1 MERTYRLEDIER
13 SRREWADFSDEWSD
27 YRALAG
33 RHGILFPPEGT
44 KWDNWEDDEPSQ
56 RAILIRA
63 IREQP
68 RLLRRAIQANGVA
81 SWSDVIERLLLG
93 RDRIAID
100 VEQREYD
107 WSVTKARRGAPSPIG
122 DTLATIADS
131 LGGDR

>member
-1 MERTYRLEDIER
+1 MERTYRREDIDR

-63 IREQP
+63 IRETP
-68 RLLRRAIQANGVA
+68 ELLRAAIIGAPSWGVVIRRLLR
-81 SWSDVIERLLLG
+81 G
-93 RDRIAID
+93 RDQMRDDANLHD
-100 VEQREYD
+100 KD
-107 WSVTKARRGAPSPIG
+107 DAWARRDELQPRQA
-122 DTLATIADS
+122 LQTIAEILTKMRDS
-131 LGGDR
+131 AA